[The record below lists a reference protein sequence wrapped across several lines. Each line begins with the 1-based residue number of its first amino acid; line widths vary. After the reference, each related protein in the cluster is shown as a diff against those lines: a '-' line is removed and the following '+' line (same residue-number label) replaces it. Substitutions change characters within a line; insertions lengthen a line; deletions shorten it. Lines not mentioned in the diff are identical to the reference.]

1 MVKYGIDIAMNVTTT
16 FQNSLLA
23 FDILELPGAG
33 RFDEVELGGVLGQG

>member
-16 FQNSLLA
+16 FPSLA